1 MMQSE
6 DKLCVVVLFGGMSSE
21 HEVSRVSAG
30 TFVDQLDRQRY
41 ELLTIGIT
49 KEGRWLYTEADSAQM
64 ADGSWEELPGN
75 MPCVLSPDR
84 ADHGLI
90 LFTPAGQVEKVHV
103 DVVIPVLHGLWG
115 EDGTVQGLLELAGI
129 PYVGCG
135 VLASAVCMD
144 KAVANAM
151 FDASGIPHTKWLSAT
166 RWEIESDPDGVCDG
180 VIAKLGW
187 PIFVK
192 PANAGSSVGI
202 TKAHDRD
209 ELKAAIR
216 LALAND
222 RKVVF
227 EAFVDGHEVECAVI
241 GLPAGLGDPM
251 LDGMENRIARLAF
264 AIPAVKGVAFGA
276 GFAVA
281 DRRGS
286 QNNDP
291 FYFDEAGQVRTRTN
305 HAGGIL
311 GGITNG
317 MPLVFQAAVKPTPSI
332 GQPQESVSLSRGEN
346 TTLVIH
352 GRHDPCIVPRAV
364 PCLEAAAAIAVYDA
378 WLEQQ
383 KRSNAK

>member
-1 MMQSE
+1 MRHIIFGESHGPAIGVTLEGAPSGVALDWDFIRAEMARRAPGGSAMSTARKEADEVQILSGVFEGKTTGTPLCAVISNTDTRSGDYAQLKALPRPGHADYSGGVRYGGHNDYRGGGHFSGRLTAPLCIAGGICKQILARKGIYVGAHIAAVGGIPDQSY
-6 DKLCVVVLFGGMSSE
+6 DPVN
-21 HEVSRVSAG
+21 
-30 TFVDQLDRQRY
+30 LDR
-41 ELLTIGIT
+41 ETLLAPG
-49 KEGRWLYTEADSAQM
+49 GRD
-64 ADGSWEELPGN
+64 
-75 MPCVLSPDR
+75 
-84 ADHGLI
+84 
-90 LFTPAGQVEKVHV
+90 F
-103 DVVIPVLHGLWG
+103 PVLDPAAGARMQGAIAQAKEDLDSLGGL
-115 EDGTVQGLLELAGI
+115 
-129 PYVGCG
+129 
-135 VLASAVCMD
+135 
-144 KAVANAM
+144 
-151 FDASGIPHTKWLSAT
+151 
-166 RWEIESDPDGVCDG
+166 
-180 VIAKLGW
+180 
-187 PIFVK
+187 
-192 PANAGSSVGI
+192 
-202 TKAHDRD
+202 
-209 ELKAAIR
+209 
-216 LALAND
+216 
-222 RKVVF
+222 
-227 EAFVDGHEVECAVI
+227 VECAVI